1 MTHHHH
7 HHDDDNHSSTGHGH
21 QDPLSFNDK
30 IAKLLEHWI
39 DHNNSHRDN
48 YLSWAGKAEEEAL
61 SRAASLLKEAAL
73 ASDTVTE
80 KLEAALKTIKQ

>member
-7 HHDDDNHSSTGHGH
+7 HHGNQSSNGHDH
-21 QDPLSFNDK
+21 QQPLSFNEK

-48 YLSWAGKAEEEAL
+48 YLSWADKAEEETL
-61 SRAASLLKEAAL
+61 SQAASLLKEAAL

-80 KLEAALKTIKQ
+80 KLEAALKTIKS